1 MKHRRKRRKVLAGGS
16 QVCCCQ
22 ATALRPRAARKG
34 WSESRSG
41 EATLRMRH
49 PVPRCAAPPVA
60 TTAFQVQGQ
69 CANNK
74 ILRAAAAAAAASCQ
88 PPRPLPTALTSI
100 KERERDDS
108 SPRSRAHST
117 AKAVQCSESYG
128 GAQGRWL
135 RRGRR
140 KIVPR
145 FNNVRGWQFSPFL
158 LKLKIKPHGLTKA
171 PAYRAVRAE

>member
-1 MKHRRKRRKVLAGGS
+1 MLLPGDRAASEGGEERMERKQKRRGH
-16 QVCCCQ
+16 
-22 ATALRPRAARKG
+22 TAHASPSPEMRRAARRYHCI
-34 WSESRSG
+34 SSSRS
-41 EATLRMRH
+41 MRKQQNTTR
-49 PVPRCAAPPVA
+49 RCSGCCSLLP
-60 TTAFQVQGQ
+60 
-69 CANNK
+69 
-74 ILRAAAAAAAASCQ
+74 AS
-88 PPRPLPTALTSI
+88 PTAANGADVN
-100 KERERDDS
+100 KGERDDS

>member
-1 MKHRRKRRKVLAGGS
+1 MKHRREKRKVLAGGS

-22 ATALRPRAARKG
+22 ATTLRPRAARKG

-49 PVPRCAAPPVA
+49 PVPRCAAPPAA
-60 TTAFQVQGQ
+60 TAAFQVQGQ

-100 KERERDDS
+100 KEREREREDS

-128 GAQGRWL
+128 GAKGRWL

-145 FNNVRGWQFSPFL
+145 FKRVRG
-158 LKLKIKPHGLTKA
+158 
-171 PAYRAVRAE
+171 